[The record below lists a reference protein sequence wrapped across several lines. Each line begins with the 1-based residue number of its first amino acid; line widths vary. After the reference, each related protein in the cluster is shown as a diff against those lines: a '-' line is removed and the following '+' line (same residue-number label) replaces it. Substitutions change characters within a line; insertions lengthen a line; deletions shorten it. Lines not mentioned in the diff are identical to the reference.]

1 MKTPEEIAA
10 IIHRHNLTDG
20 VDVRHLE
27 AQIRRELTVR
37 EILDFADFL
46 HDGKFTSSAGWER
59 NMSGIVTKTKAED
72 AALARTWKA
81 ITASARFYIGA
92 ASVLQMQN
100 AQLIGGYAMADEGD
114 GPTLYDYT
122 LDALIRAV
130 PKEYRKQLDNIQ
142 RTADAAR
149 EGAREGARAE
159 VQRTL
164 PKVYGK
170 AMNAE
175 PGQDPF
181 TPKPRRKG
189 GGRKQSKD
197 IGDKQVLAVLAA
209 MKEKQLAS
217 RRAYSD
223 YVIRNGGD
231 FTNPYTDAKSLDT
244 AVSRYAER
252 NHIKLTFKTSR
263 TGKWGGTK

>member
-1 MKTPEEIAA
+1 MKTLEEITA

-20 VDVRHLE
+20 GDVRHLE

-37 EILDFADFL
+37 EVLSFADFL
-46 HDGKFTSSAGWER
+46 HGGRFTSSAGWER
-59 NMSGIVTKTKAED
+59 NTYGIVTKTEAED
-72 AALARTWKA
+72 AALARTWAA

-114 GPTLYDYT
+114 GPTLYDFT

-130 PKEYRKQLDNIQ
+130 PKEYRKRLDIIQ

-181 TPKPRRKG
+181 TPRPRRKG

-197 IGDKQVLAVLAA
+197 IGDKQVQAVLSA
-209 MKEKQLAS
+209 MEEKRLAS
-217 RRAYSD
+217 RRAYSA
-223 YVIRNGGD
+223 YVIRTGGD
-231 FTNPYTDAKSLDT
+231 FTNPYTTSKDLDA
-244 AVSRYAER
+244 AVSRYAKR
-252 NHIKLTFKTSR
+252 NHIKLTYKTSR
-263 TGKWGGTK
+263 TGNWGGTK

>member
-1 MKTPEEIAA
+1 MKTSEEIAA

-20 VDVRHLE
+20 GDVRHLE

-37 EILDFADFL
+37 EVLSFADFL
-46 HDGKFTSSAGWER
+46 HGGRFTSSAGWER
-59 NMSGIVTKTKAED
+59 NTYGIVTKTKAED
-72 AALARTWKA
+72 VALARTWAA

-114 GPTLYDYT
+114 GPTLYDFT
-122 LDALIRAV
+122 LDALIQAV
-130 PKEYRKQLDNIQ
+130 PKEYRKQLDIIQ

-149 EGAREGARAE
+149 KGGREGARAE
-159 VQRTL
+159 VQRKL
-164 PKVYGK
+164 PKVYRK
-170 AMNAE
+170 AMNAP
-175 PGQDPF
+175 PGKDPF
-181 TPKPRRKG
+181 KPKSRRKG
-189 GGRKQSKD
+189 GGRKRSKD

-223 YVIRNGGD
+223 YVLRKGGD
-231 FTNPYTDAKSLDT
+231 FSNPYKDAKGLDA
-244 AVSRYAER
+244 AVVRYAKR
-252 NHIKLTFKTSR
+252 KRIKLTFKT
-263 TGKWGGTK
+263 